1 MCDLIG
7 GVARKRIICITRKFK
22 DEDAHRHISHVGIG
36 DEGGWTQT
44 LMSEEIIRH
53 LRNESGDRYFVRGRD
68 GWESEVRLGKCPFCG
83 PQHEFLCSAPDL
95 TARDKLL
102 TLPECG

>member
-1 MCDLIG
+1 M
-7 GVARKRIICITRKFK
+7 ARKRIVCITRKFK
-22 DEDAHRHISHVGIG
+22 DEDPHRHISYVGIG
-36 DEGGWTQT
+36 DENGWTQT

-53 LRNESGDRYFVRGRD
+53 LQSEGGDRFYVRGRD
-68 GWESEVRLGKCPFCG
+68 GWESDIRLGKCPFCG
-83 PQHEFLCSAPDL
+83 PEHQFLCSTPDL